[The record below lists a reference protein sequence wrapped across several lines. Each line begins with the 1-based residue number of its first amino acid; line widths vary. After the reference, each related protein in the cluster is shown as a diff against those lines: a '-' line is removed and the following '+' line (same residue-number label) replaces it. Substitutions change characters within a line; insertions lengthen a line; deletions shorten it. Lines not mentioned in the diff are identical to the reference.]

1 MTFAEIAAAN
11 QAAAEAQQAQMTAE
25 ILPLDTEL
33 QANATATTIATHFAV
48 VLVKSE
54 TSTMTDEEF
63 QALLTARGME
73 GMQ

>member
-11 QAAAEAQQAQMTAE
+11 QAAVEAQQTQMTAKF
-25 ILPLDTEL
+25 LPLDAEL
-33 QANATATTIATHFAV
+33 QANATAIIIATHFAV

-54 TSTMTDEEF
+54 TSTMTNEEF
-63 QALLTARGME
+63 QALLTARGLE

>member
-11 QAAAEAQQAQMTAE
+11 QAAVEAQQTQMTAE
-25 ILPLDTEL
+25 ILPLDAEL
-33 QANATATTIATHFAV
+33 QANATAIIIATHFAV

-54 TSTMTDEEF
+54 TSTMTNEEF
-63 QALLTARGME
+63 QALLTARGLE

>member
-11 QAAAEAQQAQMTAE
+11 QAAVEAQQAQMTAE
-25 ILPLDTEL
+25 ILPLDAEL
-33 QANATATTIATHFAV
+33 QANATAIIIATHFAV

-63 QALLTARGME
+63 QALLTARGLE

>member
-25 ILPLDTEL
+25 ILPLDAEL
-33 QANATATTIATHFAV
+33 QANAMATIIATHFAV